1 MRIVD
6 FAQRMSLPRLCRLYA
21 KKWEQ
26 YSIQET
32 LQVQQATITF
42 LMNQIVPLTFEGPEF
57 DKIGFFLQGYLKDHR
72 VTVTKLHGPFQV
84 GESQIQPRLLST
96 DRQAGAQKL

>member
-1 MRIVD
+1 MAALV
-6 FAQRMSLPRLCRLYA
+6 FRLTKVGYFEKLLAPC
-21 KKWEQ
+21 
-26 YSIQET
+26 
-32 LQVQQATITF
+32 F
-42 LMNQIVPLTFEGPEF
+42 LMNQTPVTFEGPEF
-57 DKIGFFLQGYLKDHR
+57 DNIGFFLQGYLKNHR